1 MITMVM
7 GLLTFDRCAIPVRG
21 IDVAA
26 TSLAGLPKF
35 ADPAPACRQRTT
47 RQALRAGSRSF
58 SCAHPGLPRS
68 RWFRCSTR
76 SPPPPLSGR
85 IPERPPGLRSSLRR
99 SSLWLSAK
107 WPAAAHS
114 SRFPKRTRRCSPRH
128 AAGHQDRGGLAVIA
142 KAAVP
147 LIAAMAVLHCCKP
160 SSRQTS

>member
-68 RWFRCSTR
+68 RRSRCSTR
-76 SPPPPLSGR
+76 SAPALIRQNSG
-85 IPERPPGLRSSLRR
+85 E
-99 SSLWLSAK
+99 
-107 WPAAAHS
+107 
-114 SRFPKRTRRCSPRH
+114 
-128 AAGHQDRGGLAVIA
+128 AAGIAVVIA
-142 KAAVP
+142 P
-147 LIAAMAVLHCCKP
+147 VLVVAFGQVAG
-160 SSRQTS
+160 RRA